1 MDNLNLIL
9 PEIFISLSIMFL
21 LMLGVF
27 KKNSAELVFNISLI
41 VLFVTAVIVFNE
53 SLAVNEITLF
63 NQSVIIDYLASF
75 MKIVTLISAFLVLT
89 ISSTYLKTIKIF
101 TIEYPILF
109 LCSVLGMMI
118 MMSSN
123 DLIVFYMGLELQ
135 SLALYV
141 LATFDRDQKK
151 SSEAGLKYFVLSA
164 LSSGLL
170 LYGCSLIYGFSGSTN
185 FDIIANQLNSNVH
198 TLTFAIV
205 FILVG
210 LAFKISAVPFH
221 MWAPDVYEGSPTSVT
236 LIFTVV
242 PKIAALTIFIRFL
255 YVPFFNLIDQWQMII
270 VFLSIASMLFGAI
283 AAIGQTN
290 IKRLIAYSSIGHMGY
305 ALAGLAI
312 GSNQGIQ
319 SSIVYILIYIIMN
332 LGMFS
337 CLLMLKRNNQYYED
351 IKDLSGL
358 SKHHPLLS
366 LSLLVIL
373 FSLAGIPPL
382 AGFFAKF
389 YVFKSVIEQSM
400 YFLAIV
406 GLLTTVIAAFFYLRI
421 IKIIYF
427 DKEIEKYDT
436 DHILWLKFSL
446 TFSTILILLYFIF
459 PSQLIEVVSRINII

>member
-1 MDNLNLIL
+1 
-9 PEIFISLSIMFL
+9 
-21 LMLGVF
+21 
-27 KKNSAELVFNISLI
+27 
-41 VLFVTAVIVFNE
+41 
-53 SLAVNEITLF
+53 
-63 NQSVIIDYLASF
+63 
-75 MKIVTLISAFLVLT
+75 
-89 ISSTYLKTIKIF
+89 
-101 TIEYPILF
+101 
-109 LCSVLGMMI
+109 MI
-118 MMSSN
+118 SSN

-141 LATFDRDQKK
+141 LATYNRDQLK

-185 FDIIANQLNSNVH
+185 FDVISTQLNSNEYV
-198 TLTFAIV
+198 LTFGIV

-221 MWAPDVYEGSPTSVT
+221 MWAPDVYEGSPTTVT
-236 LIFTVV
+236 LFFTMV
-242 PKIAALTIFIRFL
+242 PKIAALTVFIRFL
-255 YVPFFNLIDQWQMII
+255 YVPFLNLIDQWQMII

-290 IKRLIAYSSIGHMGY
+290 IKRLVAYSSIGHIGY
-305 ALAGLAI
+305 TLAGLATA
-312 GSNQGIQ
+312 SNEGIQ
-319 SSIVYILIYIIMN
+319 SSIIYISIYVVMN
-332 LGMFS
+332 LALFS
-337 CLLMLKRNNQYYED
+337 CLLMLKRNNQYYEN
-351 IKDLSGL
+351 INDLSGL
-358 SKHHPLLS
+358 SKNHPLLS

-389 YVFKSVIEQSM
+389 YVFKAVLEQSM

-406 GLLTTVIAAFFYLRI
+406 GLLSTVVAAFYYLRI
-421 IKIIYF
+421 IKIMYF
-427 DKEIEKYDT
+427 DKEKDKYDT
-436 DHILWLKFSL
+436 DHSLWLKFSL